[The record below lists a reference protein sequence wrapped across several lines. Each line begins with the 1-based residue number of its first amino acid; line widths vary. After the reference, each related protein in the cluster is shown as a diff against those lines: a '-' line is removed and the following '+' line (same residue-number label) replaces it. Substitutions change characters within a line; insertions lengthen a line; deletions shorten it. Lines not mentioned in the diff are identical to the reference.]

1 MVPLLSDQLEVIKV
15 KRRSKNK
22 SWKQVW
28 GEQKIIRDN
37 HNELELT
44 LLCRVE
50 KNKMILRFRIFDDG
64 IGFRYEVPRQNQ
76 LSEFTILDELTE
88 FNLSEDSPS
97 WWIPAYAYRRYE
109 FLYAK
114 TLISEISRDK
124 FSELVENLNGPRI
137 GPEAVQTPFT
147 TQRKDGSVVTINE
160 ANMDNILS

>member
-1 MVPLLSDQLEVIKV
+1 MIATVSLDSGLPYYSLTFDGTPIVDRSRLGIKTDKLIFSDQLEVIKV
-15 KRRSKNK
+15 KRRSKDK

-44 LLCRVE
+44 LLCKVE

-109 FLYAK
+109 LLYEN
-114 TLISEISRDK
+114 TLIS
-124 FSELVENLNGPRI
+124 
-137 GPEAVQTPFT
+137 
-147 TQRKDGSVVTINE
+147 
-160 ANMDNILS
+160 